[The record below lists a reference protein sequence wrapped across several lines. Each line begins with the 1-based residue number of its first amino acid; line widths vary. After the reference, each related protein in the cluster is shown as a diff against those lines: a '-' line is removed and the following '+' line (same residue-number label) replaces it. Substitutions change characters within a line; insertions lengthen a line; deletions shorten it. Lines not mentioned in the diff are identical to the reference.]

1 MLHVPPVLLGHTGQL
16 HLAKL
21 LASDMPTRSAVRT
34 AQIPA
39 NCPGQ
44 SRAPGHAMP
53 VPVFVQYLDV
63 YLYWLVYVFVF
74 YIRLVP
80 FPT

>member
-1 MLHVPPVLLGHTGQL
+1 MLHVPPVVLGHPGQQ
-16 HLAKL
+16 HLANL
-21 LASDMPTRSAVRT
+21 LAFDMLVYDPARKALRT
-34 AQIPA
+34 ARASLAHPA
-39 NCPGQ
+39 HG
-44 SRAPGHAMP
+44 MP

-80 FPT
+80 FPA

>member
-1 MLHVPPVLLGHTGQL
+1 MANRLVVDMLILPL
-16 HLAKL
+16 H
-21 LASDMPTRSAVRT
+21 
-34 AQIPA
+34 
-39 NCPGQ
+39 PGQ
-44 SRAPGHAMP
+44 SRAPAHRMP

-80 FPT
+80 FPA

>member
-1 MLHVPPVLLGHTGQL
+1 
-16 HLAKL
+16 
-21 LASDMPTRSAVRT
+21 
-34 AQIPA
+34 
-39 NCPGQ
+39 
-44 SRAPGHAMP
+44 MP

-80 FPT
+80 FPA